1 MKNKRRIKPKKICM
15 KTIFWIV
22 VVCIMFVNLVPLLWM
37 LSASF
42 KTIVDIMNPKKM
54 FVFTPTIKNYI
65 EVFTKYSF
73 LKPIIN
79 SLIVST
85 GATVLAC
92 LFGLPAAYA
101 IARYKQNKLS
111 LIILAVRII
120 PAITFLVPWYII
132 FSKLKMTGTY
142 TSLIMANL
150 LVSLPL
156 IVWIVTPYFGSIPK
170 ELEEAAFIDGS
181 SVFNS
186 FIRIMIPLSAPGIF
200 TAAILSFIYA
210 WNNFLFALILSSSS
224 TKTLP
229 MAVFNFI
236 SYTSVNWGGLMAAAV
251 VITGPVIIVSIALQK
266 YVVSGLTAGAV
277 KG

>member
-1 MKNKRRIKPKKICM
+1 MAGAKLKPKKICR
-15 KTIFWIV
+15 KTIFWIIV
-22 VVCIMFVNLVPLLWM
+22 VLIMFVNLVPLLWM
-37 LSASF
+37 FSASF
-42 KTIVDIMNPKKM
+42 KTIVDIMNPKKL
-54 FVFTPTIKNYI
+54 FVFTPTFKNYI
-65 EVFTKYSF
+65 EVFTRYGF
-73 LKPIIN
+73 IKPIIN
-79 SLIVST
+79 SVIVSVFST
-85 GATVLAC
+85 LFAC
-92 LFGLPAAYA
+92 LFGLPAAYS

-132 FSKLKMTGTY
+132 FSKLHLTGTY
-142 TSLIMANL
+142 TALILANM

-156 IVWIVTPYFGSIPK
+156 IVWIVTPYFGSIPR

-181 SVFNS
+181 SVANS
-186 FIRIMIPLSAPGIF
+186 FLRIMLPLSAPGIF
-200 TAAILSFIYA
+200 TAAILSFIYS
-210 WNNFLFALILSSSS
+210 WNNFLFALILSSSK

-251 VITGPVIIVSIALQK
+251 VITGPVILISIVLQK

>member
-1 MKNKRRIKPKKICM
+1 MAVKKIRPKKLCL
-15 KTIFWIV
+15 KTIFWIIV
-22 VVCIMFVNLVPLLWM
+22 ILIMFVNLVPILWM
-37 LSASF
+37 ASASF
-42 KTIVDIMNPKKM
+42 KTIVDIMNPKKLLI
-54 FVFTPTIKNYI
+54 FTPTIKNYI
-65 EVFTKYSF
+65 EVFTKYDF
-73 LKPIIN
+73 IKPIIN
-79 SLIVST
+79 SLIVSFFST
-85 GATVLAC
+85 AFAC
-92 LFGLPAAYA
+92 IFGLPAAYS

-132 FSKLKMTGTY
+132 FSKLQMTGTY
-142 TSLIMANL
+142 TALILANM

-156 IVWIVTPYFGSIPK
+156 IVWIVTPYFGSIPR

-181 SVFNS
+181 SVINS
-186 FIRIMIPLSAPGIF
+186 FLRIMLPLSAPGIF

-210 WNNFLFALILSSSS
+210 WNNFMFALILSSSA

-251 VITGPVIIVSIALQK
+251 VITGPVIIISIVLQK

>member
-79 SLIVST
+79 SLIVSI

>member
-142 TSLIMANL
+142 TSLI
-150 LVSLPL
+150 
-156 IVWIVTPYFGSIPK
+156 PK

>member
-186 FIRIMIPLSAPGIF
+186 EF
-200 TAAILSFIYA
+200 TL
-210 WNNFLFALILSSSS
+210 
-224 TKTLP
+224 
-229 MAVFNFI
+229 
-236 SYTSVNWGGLMAAAV
+236 
-251 VITGPVIIVSIALQK
+251 
-266 YVVSGLTAGAV
+266 
-277 KG
+277 

>member
-266 YVVSGLTAGAV
+266 YVVSGLTAEAV

>member
-1 MKNKRRIKPKKICM
+1 MKAKSHSPKKVVL
-15 KTIFWIV
+15 KVIFWVIV
-22 VVCIMFVNLVPLLWM
+22 VCVLIVNLIPILWM
-37 LSASF
+37 LEASF
-42 KTIVDIMNPKKM
+42 KTIVDIMNPKKL
-54 FVFTPTIKNYI
+54 FIFTPTVKNYI

-73 LKPIIN
+73 AKPIVS
-79 SLIVST
+79 SLIVSIVST
-85 GATVLAC
+85 AVAC
-92 LFGLPAAYA
+92 LLGLPAAYS

-132 FSKLKMTGTY
+132 FSKLGLTGTY
-142 TSLIMANL
+142 TAMIVANL

-156 IVWIVTPYFGSIPK
+156 IIWIVTPYFGSIPK

-181 SVFNS
+181 SNCGS
-186 FIRIMIPLSAPGIF
+186 FLKIMVPLSAPGIF
-200 TAAILSFIYA
+200 TAAILSFIYS
-210 WNNFLFALILSSSS
+210 WNNFLFALILSSSE

-229 MAVFNFI
+229 MAIFNFI
-236 SYTSVNWGGLMAAAV
+236 SYTDVNWGGLMAASV
-251 VITGPVIIVSIALQK
+251 VITGPVIIISIILQK

>member
-266 YVVSGLTAGAV
+266 YVVSGLAAGAV

>member
-92 LFGLPAAYA
+92 LFGLPADMQLQD
-101 IARYKQNKLS
+101 ISRINCHSLS
-111 LIILAVRII
+111 WQYV
-120 PAITFLVPWYII
+120 
-132 FSKLKMTGTY
+132 
-142 TSLIMANL
+142 
-150 LVSLPL
+150 
-156 IVWIVTPYFGSIPK
+156 
-170 ELEEAAFIDGS
+170 
-181 SVFNS
+181 
-186 FIRIMIPLSAPGIF
+186 LSRQ
-200 TAAILSFIYA
+200 SH
-210 WNNFLFALILSSSS
+210 FLFRG
-224 TKTLP
+224 TL
-229 MAVFNFI
+229 FFQN
-236 SYTSVNWGGLMAAAV
+236 
-251 VITGPVIIVSIALQK
+251 
-266 YVVSGLTAGAV
+266 
-277 KG
+277 

>member
-1 MKNKRRIKPKKICM
+1 MKNKHHIKPKKLCM

-22 VVCIMFVNLVPLLWM
+22 VVCIMFVNLIPLLWM

>member
-1 MKNKRRIKPKKICM
+1 MKKGHLTPKKVCL
-15 KTIFWIV
+15 KTVFWIV
-22 VVCIMFVNLVPLLWM
+22 VVTIMFINLVPILWM
-37 LSASF
+37 GSASL
-42 KTIVDIMNPKKM
+42 KTIVDIMNPQKL

-73 LKPIIN
+73 AKPIMN
-79 SLIVST
+79 SLFVST
-85 GATVLAC
+85 ASTALAC
-92 LFGLPAAYA
+92 LLGLPAAYS

-132 FSKLKMTGTY
+132 FSKMKLTGTF

-156 IVWIVTPYFGSIPK
+156 IIWIVTPYFASIPK

-181 SVFNS
+181 SVCNS
-186 FIRIMIPLSAPGIF
+186 FLKIMLPLSAPGIF
-200 TAAILSFIYA
+200 TAAILAFIYS

>member
-1 MKNKRRIKPKKICM
+1 M
-15 KTIFWIV
+15 
-22 VVCIMFVNLVPLLWM
+22 CIMFVNLVPLLWM

>member
-1 MKNKRRIKPKKICM
+1 MTGRRFRPKKVCM

-22 VVCIMFVNLVPLLWM
+22 VVIIMFVNLVPLLWM
-37 LSASF
+37 ASASF
-42 KTIVDIMNPKKM
+42 KTIVDIMNPKKL
-54 FVFTPTIKNYI
+54 FVFTPTVKNYI

-73 LKPIIN
+73 SKPIIN

-85 GATVLAC
+85 AATVLAC
-92 LFGLPAAYA
+92 LFGLPAAYS

-132 FSKLKMTGTY
+132 FAKLKMTGTY
-142 TSLIMANL
+142 TSLVMANL

-156 IVWIVTPYFGSIPK
+156 IVWIVTPYFGSIPR

-186 FIRIMIPLSAPGIF
+186 FITIMLPLSAPGIF

-251 VITGPVIIVSIALQK
+251 IITGPVIIISIALQK

>member
-1 MKNKRRIKPKKICM
+1 MKNKHLTPKKICL

-22 VVCIMFVNLVPLLWM
+22 VVTIMFVNLVPILWM
-37 LSASF
+37 GSASL
-42 KTIVDIMNPKKM
+42 KTIVDIMNPKKL

-73 LKPIIN
+73 VKPIIN

-85 GATVLAC
+85 ASTALAC
-92 LFGLPAAYA
+92 VLGLPAAYS

-132 FSKLKMTGTY
+132 FSRMKLTGTF

-156 IVWIVTPYFGSIPK
+156 IIWIVTPYFASIPK

-181 SVFNS
+181 SVCNS
-186 FIRIMIPLSAPGIF
+186 FLKIMLPLSAPGIF
-200 TAAILSFIYA
+200 TAAILAFIYS

>member
-186 FIRIMIPLSAPGIF
+186 FIRIMIPLSAPGLF

>member
-236 SYTSVNWGGLMAAAV
+236 SYTSVNWSGLMAAAV

>member
-22 VVCIMFVNLVPLLWM
+22 VVCILCVNLVPLLWM

>member
-1 MKNKRRIKPKKICM
+1 MKNKNRIKPKKICM

-22 VVCIMFVNLVPLLWM
+22 VVCIMFVNLIPLLWM
-37 LSASF
+37 FSASF

-54 FVFTPTIKNYI
+54 FVFAPTIKNYI

-186 FIRIMIPLSAPGIF
+186 FIHIMIPLSAPGIF

-210 WNNFLFALILSSSS
+210 WNNFLFALILGSSS